1 MTDMNT
7 NAFIRS
13 QNFIGGRWCD
23 AEAGGRLP
31 VVNPADD
38 SRITEVPDS
47 TASDARAAVDAAHAA
62 FPTWRATTAKH
73 RAQLLKRWNDL
84 IVAQQ

>member
-47 TASDARAAVDAAHAA
+47 TASDARAA
-62 FPTWRATTAKH
+62 P
-73 RAQLLKRWNDL
+73 
-84 IVAQQ
+84 